1 MKKYCIKLTKI
12 FTLALFAFLL
22 SFSLIN
28 NFTIKFD
35 KTLTKSNASSI
46 SADFSIFISNATY
59 STFYNNKIYFI
70 DSYDNLLKIY
80 DTNNKKFLNEYLDLT
95 EYEEIVDATYLDG
108 NIFLYSSLNQLVII
122 NLNDLSIKTISNE
135 LLTNSLSKISV
146 TKINDEDLQ
155 KFAITLSPDIINEQV
170 SPVVM
175 LIDET
180 SLELSEIC
188 KINLVSND
196 FDDIKTSLI
205 KIFVLNS
212 QTVDNEINIMFFYGS
227 NVAFASLSINSL
239 KNNETISS
247 VTLISAQLDN
257 TNHNI
262 NIKNINL
269 MQISNNSYYLIT
281 YSDNSN
287 NAYSRLYRYKLTNSI
302 ETSFEYLS
310 QIETSNTKY
319 VLTSNEYV
327 IFPNDNQSITY
338 VKIEYDDENEI
349 ISNINTTI
357 TNPIVTPEYFEEEN
371 FVYMQTNK
379 NTKLLSS
386 PWDFDE
392 IIIINENIDI
402 INIGKGKIES
412 ENSVIEDFLYCLYTF
427 DGVNY
432 KGYIKTEDLTE
443 KQIIPVENYPYPV
456 FKTVPNSNL
465 YSLPTKVL
473 GDMITNDL
481 SSSVIMQIE
490 ANSRVEVLDVIC
502 GYTSL
507 DSTMIKVK
515 VNNNQIGYIETNN
528 IIHPSDKVDYVITN
542 SAIKQDKTN
551 VYINANSNSAII
563 YTLDKGYR
571 IRINGVRDT
580 KTGYTSI
587 TFNDEYGNEFSGYII
602 TDVISADSWTTLQIV
617 GCILIAINIGLL
629 ILILLFKKE
638 KIGGRGQKYTA
649 SEITNYGKTNITNSN
664 IKSNESN
671 NKQEDEK

>member
-1 MKKYCIKLTKI
+1 MKKFCINLTKKLT
-12 FTLALFAFLL
+12 LAIFAFLL

-28 NFTIKFD
+28 SFTIKINRNSI
-35 KTLTKSNASSI
+35 KSNASSI

-70 DSYDNLLKIY
+70 DGYDNLLKIY
-80 DTNNKKFLNEYLDLT
+80 DIENKKFLNEYLDLT
-95 EYEEIVDATYLDG
+95 KYEEIIDATYLDG
-108 NIFLYSSLNQLVII
+108 NMFLYSSLNQLVII

-135 LLTNSLSKISV
+135 LLTNNLSKISA

-155 KFAITLSPDIINEQV
+155 KFAITLSPEIINDQV
-170 SPVVM
+170 LPVVM
-175 LIDET
+175 LVDET
-180 SLELSEIC
+180 SLELTDTC

-196 FDDIKTSLI
+196 FNDIKTSLI

-262 NIKNINL
+262 SINNINL

-281 YSDNSN
+281 YSDNQN
-287 NAYSRLYRYKLTNSI
+287 NAYSRLYKYKLTNSI

-310 QIETSNTKY
+310 QIETSNNKY
-319 VLTSNEYV
+319 VLTSNEYA
-327 IFPNDNQSITY
+327 IFPNNDQSITY
-338 VKIEYDDENEI
+338 IKIEYDDESEI
-349 ISNINTTI
+349 VSNINTTI
-357 TNPIVTPEYFEEEN
+357 TNPIVTPDYFEEEN

-379 NTKLLSS
+379 STKLLSS

-392 IIIINENIDI
+392 IIVVNENIDI

-412 ENSVIEDFLYCLYTF
+412 ENSTIEDFLYCLYTF

-443 KQIIPVENYPYPV
+443 KQIIPVEDYPYPV

-490 ANSRVEVLDVIC
+490 ANSRVEILDVTC

-515 VNNNQIGYIETNN
+515 VNNKVYELNDTNFPTINRNDPYELSKEEAELIER
-528 IIHPSDKVDYVITN
+528 
-542 SAIKQDKTN
+542 
-551 VYINANSNSAII
+551 
-563 YTLDKGYR
+563 L
-571 IRINGVRDT
+571 
-580 KTGYTSI
+580 
-587 TFNDEYGNEFSGYII
+587 
-602 TDVISADSWTTLQIV
+602 
-617 GCILIAINIGLL
+617 
-629 ILILLFKKE
+629 
-638 KIGGRGQKYTA
+638 
-649 SEITNYGKTNITNSN
+649 
-664 IKSNESN
+664 
-671 NKQEDEK
+671 